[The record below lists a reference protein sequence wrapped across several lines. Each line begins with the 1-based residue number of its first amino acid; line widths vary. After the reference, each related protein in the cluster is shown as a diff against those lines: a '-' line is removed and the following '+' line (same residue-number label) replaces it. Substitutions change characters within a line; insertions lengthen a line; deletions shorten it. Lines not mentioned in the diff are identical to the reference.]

1 MKTLFTLLL
10 ATFLSTA
17 AMADE
22 YTVDPVHSYLNFKVK
37 FLDSSFQYGRF
48 NQFTG
53 SISFGTEVAK
63 NAVSITV
70 DTNSV
75 DTTNVK
81 RDEHLEGPDFFD
93 AKKFPEI
100 TFKGT
105 KWEDKGNGLFHVTG
119 ELSLHGVTKSV
130 TIPVTKTGA
139 GKNFEGKD
147 VVGFEGVLTVKRSEF
162 NITKNVG
169 PIGDE
174 VVLTLSV
181 EAVKK

>member
-63 NAVSITV
+63 HAVSIAV
-70 DTNSV
+70 DANSV

-100 TFKGT
+100 TFKSA

-119 ELSLHGVTKSV
+119 ELSLHGVTKAV
-130 TIPVTKTGA
+130 TVPVTKIGA

-147 VVGFEGVLTVKRSEF
+147 VIGFEGVLTVKRSEF

-174 VVLTLSV
+174 VVLTVSLQGI
-181 EAVKK
+181 KK